1 MTPSLPDWAR
11 VHGGPVL
18 AGELRRTPED
28 FEVREILDIDF
39 TGDGEHDWLLVEK
52 RGSNTDWIARQL
64 ARAGGVAARDVGY
77 AGLKDRH
84 ALTSQWFSVR
94 RAPGQDVDWS
104 AWTVDG
110 ARVLR
115 VERHQKKLRRGAH
128 AGNRFRITVRHDGSA
143 SAGGLLA
150 ERVERVRAA
159 GVPNYFGEQRFGRN
173 AANLDL
179 ARDVLAGRRVKRFER
194 GIALSAARSYLFNVI
209 LDARVRNASW
219 DRILEGER
227 ANLDGSGSVF
237 DVDDAGGDIQRRCEA
252 FDLHPTATLW
262 GRGAPLAKGALAV
275 FETATVQGF
284 DALAAA
290 FAAGLEQAAIDA
302 DSRAT
307 RLPVR
312 ELDVDVSTKAVRFDF
327 RLGRGAYATAVLREL
342 VSAP

>member
-39 TGDGEHDWLLVEK
+39 TGEGEHDWLLVEK

-143 SAGGLLA
+143 HPAIA
-150 ERVERVRAA
+150 PVTNPRC
-159 GVPNYFGEQRFGRN
+159 Q
-173 AANLDL
+173 
-179 ARDVLAGRRVKRFER
+179 KR
-194 GIALSAARSYLFNVI
+194 
-209 LDARVRNASW
+209 
-219 DRILEGER
+219 
-227 ANLDGSGSVF
+227 
-237 DVDDAGGDIQRRCEA
+237 
-252 FDLHPTATLW
+252 P
-262 GRGAPLAKGALAV
+262 
-275 FETATVQGF
+275 
-284 DALAAA
+284 
-290 FAAGLEQAAIDA
+290 
-302 DSRAT
+302 
-307 RLPVR
+307 
-312 ELDVDVSTKAVRFDF
+312 
-327 RLGRGAYATAVLREL
+327 
-342 VSAP
+342 